1 VEQLMAASALEGV
14 SASEVSA
21 PTLKVNWSALLA
33 DLESTTAVLNKVFL
47 R

>member
-1 VEQLMAASALEGV
+1 MTASALEGV

-21 PTLKVNWSALLA
+21 PTLRVNWEALLA
-33 DLESTTAVLNKVFL
+33 DLEGTTTTLNQIFL